1 MNGIHSPTGRLPQSK
16 ESAMTT
22 ASRIASLE
30 AALSKNQSNLVSM
43 TSANKVIWE
52 GFKTAMVSQ
61 YEMDKCAQVYSNATK
76 AWQTCCAYD
85 ILGSTSFS
93 FCAASELL
101 GLSSPGHDAVRGIDY
116 GFDSSVVPALPVTAR
131 NVRNDVRDVLSED
144 DIASQ
149 ADHQL
154 IINTIPVYTIN
165 LFSGSAAGQCTPAQL
180 QYACF
185 SMCCDSAY
193 ATVRSQMIPWGF
205 ANFKQMYCRTCWL
218 TYLMVP
224 ICFSLS

>member
-1 MNGIHSPTGRLPQSK
+1 MNGIHSLTGRLPQSK
-16 ESAMTT
+16 ESAMTM
-22 ASRIASLE
+22 ANRIAALE
-30 AALSKNQSNLVSM
+30 ATLSKNQSFLVSM
-43 TSANKVIWE
+43 TSSNKVVWE

-85 ILGSTSFS
+85 ILGNTSFS
-93 FCAASELL
+93 FCAASDLL
-101 GLSSPGHDAVRGIDY
+101 GLSSPGHDAVRGVDY
-116 GFDSSVVPALPVTAR
+116 GFDASIVPVLPVTTR
-131 NVRNDVRDVLSED
+131 NVRNNVGDMLFED
-144 DIASQ
+144 DMASHVQ
-149 ADHQL
+149 HQL

-193 ATVRSQMIPWGF
+193 ATVRRQAIS
-205 ANFKQMYCRTCWL
+205 
-218 TYLMVP
+218 
-224 ICFSLS
+224 